1 MVEIESHAENIGVTN
16 DIEKS
21 FKELNLT
28 VHKQKV
34 HMLLYYHR
42 SIFVRRIFTIH
53 SNLFSELMAILACG
67 LSQSGHVFVLPLLQK

>member
-1 MVEIESHAENIGVTN
+1 MVEIESNAENIGVTN

-53 SNLFSELMAILACG
+53 SNL
-67 LSQSGHVFVLPLLQK
+67 VN